1 MQVFKCAMRIMR
13 ASFAFPLIY
22 VAGLSFMSVV
32 LAFSAVPLDDRPSDG
47 FERAEYAYS
56 IIDRDNSTISHSLAE
71 ALAEGG
77 EAIEVTDDRVAITCS
92 SSPKAMKSV
101 SSQQRMPKRSLQWKR

>member
-22 VAGLSFMSVV
+22 VVGLSFMSVV

-56 IIDRDNSTISHSLAE
+56 IIDRDNSTIFTFACRSACRRWR
-71 ALAEGG
+71 G
-77 EAIEVTDDRVAITCS
+77 DRGNG
-92 SSPKAMKSV
+92 
-101 SSQQRMPKRSLQWKR
+101 